1 MLDASQLLDQFRRA
15 FGPWTTAREPRL
27 FRAPG
32 RVNLIGEHTDYND
45 GFVLPAA
52 LELATTVAAAPR
64 ADRTLRVRSLLTGE
78 TVAFDLDAADARPRR
93 HWSDYVRGVAI
104 MLERAGHRL
113 PGADLLIASNVPVGS
128 GLSSSAALEVSTGY
142 ALLSL
147 AGLPIERKQLALTC
161 QRAENDFVGM
171 RCGIM
176 DQFIACHGTAGHALL
191 LDCRSLDYR
200 FVPIAPAA
208 RLLICNSMVHH
219 KLAGSEY
226 NLRRAECERGV
237 ALLAPVLPSIRAL
250 RDVTAEQLEANR
262 QRLPELTWR
271 RCRHIVSENDR
282 VLRAAV
288 ALAEGRLDEFGRLM
302 VQSHASMRDDYEIS
316 CRELDLLVD
325 LALGCE
331 GVLGSRMTGGGFG
344 GCTVSLVEAGA
355 VERVGERLARDYRKA
370 TGLAPELWV
379 CSPGA
384 GVGAVAD

>member
-1 MLDASQLLDQFRRA
+1 MGDQPQLLDQFRRA
-15 FGPWTTAREPRL
+15 FGSEPRL

-52 LELATTVAAAPR
+52 LELSTTVAVAPR
-64 ADRTLRVRSLLTGE
+64 ADRQVRVRSLRTGE
-78 TVAFDLDAADARPRR
+78 TVAFDLNEADARPRH

-113 PGADLLIASNVPVGS
+113 SGADLLIASDVPIGS
-128 GLSSSAALEVSTGY
+128 GLSSSAALEVSTGF

-147 AGLPIERKQLALTC
+147 AGLPIDRKQLALTC

-176 DQFIACHGTAGHALL
+176 DQFISCHGTAGHALL

-200 FVPIAPAA
+200 LVPLAPAA

-219 KLAGSEY
+219 QLAGSEY
-226 NLRRAECERGV
+226 NLRRQECERGV
-237 ALLAPVLPSIRAL
+237 ALLAPVLPGIRAL

-271 RCRHIVSENDR
+271 RCRHVVTENDR
-282 VLRAAV
+282 VLRAGA
-288 ALAEGRLDEFGRLM
+288 ALQAGDLDEFGRLM

-325 LALGCE
+325 LALGTE

-344 GCTVSLVEAGA
+344 GCTVSLVVAGA
-355 VERVGERLARDYRKA
+355 VERIRERVARDYQKA
-370 TGLAPELWV
+370 TGLVPEIFV

-384 GVGAVAD
+384 GVGAVAH

>member
-1 MLDASQLLDQFRRA
+1 MSVQSRLEDQFRRA
-15 FGPWTTAREPRL
+15 FGRTPRL

-52 LELATTVAAAPR
+52 LELSTTVAIAPR
-64 ADRTLRVRSLLTGE
+64 ADRGMRVRSLLSRE
-78 TVAFDLDAADARPRR
+78 TVTFDLDDADAQPSH

-113 PGADLLIASNVPVGS
+113 RGADLLIASDVPVGS
-128 GLSSSAALEVSTGY
+128 GLSSSAALEVSTGF
-142 ALLSL
+142 ALLTL
-147 AGLPIERKQLALTC
+147 AGFAIDRKQLALTC

-176 DQFIACHGTAGHALL
+176 DQFVSCHGIAGHALL

-200 FVPIAPAA
+200 LVPIAPAV

-226 NLRRAECERGV
+226 NLRRQECERGV
-237 ALLAPVLPSIRAL
+237 ALLAPVLPAIRAL
-250 RDVTAEQLEANR
+250 RDVTLEQLEANR
-262 QRLPELTWR
+262 ERLPELTWR
-271 RCRHIVSENDR
+271 RCRHVVSENDR
-282 VLRAAV
+282 VLRAGV
-288 ALAEGRLDEFGRLM
+288 ALMEGRLDEFGRLM

-316 CRELDLLVD
+316 CREIDLLVD

-355 VERVGERLARDYRKA
+355 VERVRERVASEYTKA
-370 TGLAPELWV
+370 TGLRPEIWV

-384 GVGAVAD
+384 GAGAVAD